1 MDEHPQQLPLP
12 PDAAQD
18 VRAIELLRVWASK
31 GKQHVSLATG
41 LWDDPA
47 SWGIMLV
54 DLARHVANAYSE
66 LKGMNRHEA
75 LVRVKEGFDVEWEE
89 PTDQPT
95 GQVMG

>member
-1 MDEHPQQLPLP
+1 MHNHPRQLLIP

-18 VRAIELLRVWASK
+18 VLAIELLRVWASS

-54 DLARHVANAYSE
+54 DLARHVANAYNES
-66 LKGMNRHEA
+66 KKMNYQEVLNRI
-75 LVRVKEGFDVEWEE
+75 KEGLDSEWEDQTDE
-89 PTDQPT
+89 PI
-95 GQVMG
+95 GEIME